1 MTTDLH
7 APHAWVREF
16 RGAVTVCDP
25 DGVIL
30 EMNDASIRSNAEDG
44 GAKLIGTNL
53 LACHP
58 EPSLTKLRE
67 FMARRE
73 LNVYTVEKRG
83 VKKLVYQT
91 PWHMGGRYA
100 GFLEVVV
107 ELPFQVPHFV
117 RAG

>member
-25 DGVIL
+25 DGIIL
-30 EMNDASIRSNAEDG
+30 EMNEAAVASNVAEG
-44 GAKLIGTNL
+44 GRKLIGTNVQD
-53 LACHP
+53 CHP

-73 LNVYTVEKRG
+73 SNVYTVEKRG

-91 PWHMGGRYA
+91 PWHVDGRYA

-107 ELPFQVPHFV
+107 EIPFAMPHFV
-117 RAG
+117 RQA